1 MDNLVLYNGA
11 GITTYAKQL
20 MAKEVVNKIN
30 EIGLEVYDP
39 SSQPFNDKKAVGGS
53 DIGRLIVAKD
63 TEAIYNSDVR
73 LMNTQEDNLGTCIE
87 AGIIKG
93 YRDQAEVVLQ
103 TIVTMIRDGKDSDSI
118 LMHLLD
124 HTSHELQKPYIPYH
138 TDIRIHDEPES
149 GFRRSVG
156 FHQFLRG
163 VNLLLVQEEPVFDG
177 FFSLNDAYEQ
187 LDKLKESHAKRKA
200 PTTVNISPVG
210 EISVLVNL
218 EQERTTEKR
227 N

>member
-20 MAKEVVNKIN
+20 MAKEVVSKID

-93 YRDQAEVVLQ
+93 YRDQAEVVYK
-103 TIVTMIRDGKDSDSI
+103 TIRTMIREGESASDI
-118 LMHLLD
+118 VAHLID
-124 HTSHELQKPYIPYH
+124 HTEHELNKPYIPYH
-138 TDIRIHDEPES
+138 TDIRIHDEPET
-149 GFRRSVG
+149 GFKRSVG

-163 VNLLLVQEEPVFDG
+163 VNLLLAREEPEFDG

-187 LDKLKESHAKRKA
+187 LDKLKESHEKRKA
-200 PTTVNISPVG
+200 PTTVGVSPEG
-210 EISVLVNL
+210 ELSVSLDLNHDK
-218 EQERTTEKR
+218 T
-227 N
+227 